1 MADKAQPQELGQN
14 SQGTDLIVSP
24 KLLLLF
30 PSFANCFLAP
40 QIPLLSA
47 TYCSDY
53 HHHHDGADTTEP

>member
-40 QIPLLSA
+40 QISILSA
-47 TYCSDY
+47 TYDSD
-53 HHHHDGADTTEP
+53 HDDDDDGGDKTEP